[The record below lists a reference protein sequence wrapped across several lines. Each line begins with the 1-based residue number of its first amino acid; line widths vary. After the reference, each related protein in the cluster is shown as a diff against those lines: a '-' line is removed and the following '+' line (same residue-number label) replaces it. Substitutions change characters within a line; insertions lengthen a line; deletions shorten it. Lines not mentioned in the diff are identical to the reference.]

1 MSRFRSIQNRNFSER
16 ELRNAAQ
23 AAWAVNRPQTRN
35 ALLSLFREMTHS
47 PKMRHSMASG
57 TRRQLGRKT
66 PARDSSRSGAT
77 FKEYSFLTR
86 VSDDNVPRDSSLL
99 SRWHRT
105 NQKLYRRLVCK
116 IRKERRQVLFALG
129 KQGGNHKPAHY
140 TIDSKVRCKK
150 NG

>member
-1 MSRFRSIQNRNFSER
+1 MSRRRSIRNRNSSER

-23 AAWAVNRPQTRN
+23 AAWVVNRPQTRN
-35 ALLSLFREMTHS
+35 ALLSLFRAMTHS

-57 TRRQLGRKT
+57 TRRQLVKD

-77 FKEYSFLTR
+77 FKEYSFLSR

-140 TIDSKVRCKK
+140 TIDSKVRCKD
-150 NG
+150 